1 MDTTW
6 WADKTVQQD
15 RAAFMAAV
23 AVQQVRWDAEAKRI
37 GQIISGI
44 GLGDW
49 AITAPRRGHRGY
61 SLVVG

>member
-6 WADKTVQQD
+6 WADKTVQTD
-15 RAAFMAAV
+15 REAFRAAVEARIPV
-23 AVQQVRWDAEAKRI
+23 WDAEAKRI
-37 GQIISGI
+37 GQIMSGI

-61 SLVVG
+61 SLVV